1 MGFFEKLK
9 EGLTK
14 TKNAIFKQVDNLFK
28 SFVKVDED
36 MLEELEEL
44 LNQGFDGWKKPEM
57 MAFVQASLDCGP
69 EAYDKIAEAL
79 GSKTPEEVKEYAAV
93 FWKRGP

>member
-1 MGFFEKLK
+1 
-9 EGLTK
+9 
-14 TKNAIFKQVDNLFK
+14 
-28 SFVKVDED
+28 
-36 MLEELEEL
+36 
-44 LNQGFDGWKKPEM
+44 M

-79 GSKTPEEVKEYAAV
+79 GSKTSEEVKEYAAV

>member
-1 MGFFEKLK
+1 MKFSSLCFI
-9 EGLTK
+9 K
-14 TKNAIFKQVDNLFK
+14 T
-28 SFVKVDED
+28 
-36 MLEELEEL
+36 L
-44 LNQGFDGWKKPEM
+44 LDYCS
-57 MAFVQASLDCGP
+57 SLDCGP

>member
-9 EGLTK
+9 AGLTK

-28 SFVKVDED
+28 SFVRVDED

-44 LNQGFDGWKKPEM
+44 LI
-57 MAFVQASLDCGP
+57 MADVGVNS
-69 EAYDKIAEAL
+69 
-79 GSKTPEEVKEYAAV
+79 SEEII
-93 FWKRGP
+93 G

>member
-1 MGFFEKLK
+1 MYPRDKKWLSEEQEK
-9 EGLTK
+9 
-14 TKNAIFKQVDNLFK
+14 
-28 SFVKVDED
+28 
-36 MLEELEEL
+36 ELEEL